1 LERKGMGQPGGHGG
15 TYSRE
20 RQRVAALGAP
30 TWRREKNGG
39 VRAWTVHGVMCGQQP
54 KGGGAESHMGEA
66 GEGREGAGR
75 WPGPRGWPHLSVRE
89 GERESALTG
98 GSG

>member
-39 VRAWTVHGVMCGQQP
+39 SGRGRCVVSCAGSSPRAAVP
-54 KGGGAESHMGEA
+54 SHTWERQGK
-66 GEGREGAGR
+66 
-75 WPGPRGWPHLSVRE
+75 
-89 GERESALTG
+89 GERELAG
-98 GSG
+98 GQARGVGPTYQ